1 MSGPWSHLGRSPAEV
16 GGCCS
21 GVPNSDMVQFVSV
34 KLLLVENGWMDQ
46 ELKQGVYQRDGCQ
59 CLGVTGE

>member
-1 MSGPWSHLGRSPAEV
+1 M

-34 KLLLVENGWMDQ
+34 KLLFVENGWMDQ
-46 ELKQGVYQRDGCQ
+46 ELKQGVYQRVVANVFELLEKERAASFERD
-59 CLGVTGE
+59 